1 MLVIVQDKGQRGL
14 LNIVQTRSNLI
25 HLVHE
30 VET

>member
-1 MLVIVQDKGQRGL
+1 MLVIVQDKVQRGL

-25 HLVHE
+25 HLVPE

>member
-1 MLVIVQDKGQRGL
+1 MLVIVQDKVQRGL
-14 LNIVQTRSNLI
+14 LNVVQSRSNLI

>member
-1 MLVIVQDKGQRGL
+1 MLVMVQDKVQRGL

>member
-1 MLVIVQDKGQRGL
+1 MLVIVQDKVQRGL

>member
-1 MLVIVQDKGQRGL
+1 MLVIVQDKVLRGL

-30 VET
+30 VER

>member
-1 MLVIVQDKGQRGL
+1 MLVIVQDKVQRGL

-25 HLVHE
+25 YLVHE

>member
-1 MLVIVQDKGQRGL
+1 MLVMVEDKVQRGL
-14 LNIVQTRSNLI
+14 LNIVQTRSNLS

>member
-1 MLVIVQDKGQRGL
+1 MLVIVQDKVLCGK

-30 VET
+30 VER